1 MHKALL
7 EWHQGAYGCAIEKA
21 NDNGDRANRRVQL
34 VFYKRTSKQDAIDLK
49 TNEALKIK
57 RSGVFLAPDAL
68 VLENCKES
76 SAQWHTQKKAG
87 PTAVSGTIG
96 RAAK

>member
-1 MHKALL
+1 M
-7 EWHQGAYGCAIEKA
+7 
-21 NDNGDRANRRVQL
+21 
-34 VFYKRTSKQDAIDLK
+34 FYKRTSKQDAFDLK

-76 SAQWHTQKKAG
+76 SAQWHT
-87 PTAVSGTIG
+87 
-96 RAAK
+96 